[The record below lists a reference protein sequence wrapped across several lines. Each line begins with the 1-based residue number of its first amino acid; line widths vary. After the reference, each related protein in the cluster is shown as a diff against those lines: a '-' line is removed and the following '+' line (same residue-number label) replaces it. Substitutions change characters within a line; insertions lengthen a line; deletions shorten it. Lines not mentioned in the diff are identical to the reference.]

1 MQYPLN
7 VSFKKLALSPQ
18 VWVRD
23 AAGQLQM
30 YVKQK
35 AFKLKEAVTVYAD
48 EQQTRPLYH
57 MNADRV
63 FDFRARYNFT
73 DAAGNYLGSVRRQ
86 GARSIWRARFDVEF
100 NEQVVATIQEEDP
113 WIKVAD
119 RIFSDLPIIGLFS
132 GYVFNPKYAVVTP
145 DGRTVMRLVKEPA
158 FMEGKFRIEETVNI
172 PPNEELRI
180 VLAMLMMMLVER
192 SRG

>member
-1 MQYPLN
+1 MQYPL
-7 VSFKKLALSPQ
+7 SLTFKIMAFAPQ
-18 VWVRD
+18 IWMRD

-35 AFKLKEAVTVYAD
+35 AFKLKEAVTIFAD

-63 FDFRARYNFT
+63 IDFRARYNFT
-73 DAAGNYLGSVRRQ
+73 DAAGNYLGSVKRQ
-86 GARSIWRARFDVEF
+86 GARSLWRARYDIEF
-100 NEQVVATIQEEDP
+100 NDQVVATIQEENP

-119 RIFSDLPIIGLFS
+119 AVFSELPLIGMFA
-132 GYVFNPKYAVVTP
+132 GYVFNPAYSVVTP

-158 FMEGKFRIEETVNI
+158 FLQGKFRIEETINI
-172 PPNEELRI
+172 PDQENIRI
-180 VLAMLMMMLVER
+180 ILAMIMMLLLER
-192 SRG
+192 RRG

>member
-7 VSFKKLALSPQ
+7 VTFKKLALSPQ

-73 DAAGNYLGSVRRQ
+73 DTAGNYIGSVRRQ
-86 GARSIWRARFDVEF
+86 GARSIWRARFDIEH

-119 RIFSDLPIIGLFS
+119 AIFSDLPIIGLFS

-172 PPNEELRI
+172 PPDEELRI
-180 VLAMLMMMLVER
+180 VLAMLMMLLVER